1 MIYVQYLSLI
11 SDLIHL
17 SSLGYAHYHPEVERG
32 RETEGG
38 HDNLWRTRPVDR
50 RDGNETVDMM
60 QQSPSQKQLVVNKKS
75 TDDIE
80 TSFRE
85 AAAKQEDVFTL
96 TALAHLLA
104 DLGRNDEAESC
115 FEKALKCPPQAPTDG
130 SSLCDR
136 ETRGLAMGW
145 YAALV
150 EANGSEGAEKAE
162 ELYRAALQMNK
173 RDPLA
178 MGNYAIFLHRI
189 KRDHRVSH
197 IGR

>member
-1 MIYVQYLSLI
+1 MSPSHEQLVAEKSI
-11 SDLIHL
+11 
-17 SSLGYAHYHPEVERG
+17 
-32 RETEGG
+32 
-38 HDNLWRTRPVDR
+38 
-50 RDGNETVDMM
+50 VDM
-60 QQSPSQKQLVVNKKS
+60 
-75 TDDIE
+75 E

-85 AAAKQEDVFTL
+85 AAAKQENVFSL

-104 DLGRNDEAESC
+104 DLGRNDEAESY
-115 FEKALKCPPQAPTDG
+115 FEKALECPPLAKKDG

-150 EANGSEGAEKAE
+150 ETKGTEGAEKAE
-162 ELYRAALQMNK
+162 GLYRDALKMNK

-189 KRDHRVSH
+189 KRDYRVSKWSLLLLSV
-197 IGR
+197 GNGLPL